1 MTLLFFLSN
10 VNFITEVIQIFEHF
24 SFFSGLK
31 PNKSKCEIIG
41 IGVLK
46 GIQMAL
52 CGMKFM
58 EYWEFIFHVTEAW
71 KQPTIENLAIS
82 KVVILF

>member
-31 PNKSKCEIIG
+31 PKKSKCEIIG
-41 IGVLK
+41 TVVLK
-46 GIQMAL
+46 EIQMAL
-52 CGMKFM
+52 CSMGSDN
-58 EYWEFIFHVTEAW
+58 FISYQKLLRE
-71 KQPTIENLAIS
+71 KI
-82 KVVILF
+82 

>member
-41 IGVLK
+41 TGVLK

-52 CGMKFM
+52 CSMGSDN
-58 EYWEFIFHVTEAW
+58 FISYQKLLREKIW
-71 KQPTIENLAIS
+71 IS
-82 KVVILF
+82 F